1 MIFIQSYI
9 KEFITNM
16 AGPIQNSLSNVVN
29 SVAAV
34 AAVGKH
40 LKEEEKQTEIKQSEA
55 KAQAEKVAK
64 AEKAAKVEESMRD
77 LENRAVAGKKMD
89 SEMNKIR
96 NDEFKHQ
103 RGLKK
108 NAKLSDSKVR
118 AMAFAKANMRIKG
131 IYESPARQVE
141 YGYANNLQNPTTGQP
156 YTFLEYRK
164 AMVDIANENSL
175 SKSIS
180 NKLSG
185 IGISLGQKK
194 GSK

>member
-1 MIFIQSYI
+1 
-9 KEFITNM
+9 M

-29 SVAAV
+29 SVATV
-34 AAVGKH
+34 SAVGKH
-40 LKEEEKQTEIKQSEA
+40 LKEEEKQTEIKQSEI
-55 KAQAEKVAK
+55 KAQAEK
-64 AEKAAKVEESMRD
+64 AEKEAEIKD
-77 LENRAVAGKKMD
+77 LESRATAVKKMD

-96 NDEFKHQ
+96 NDEFKYQ

-164 AMVDIANENSL
+164 AMVDIANENSV
-175 SKSIS
+175 SKAIS
-180 NKLSG
+180 NRLSG

>member
-1 MIFIQSYI
+1 
-9 KEFITNM
+9 M

-29 SVAAV
+29 SVATV

-40 LKEEEKQTEIKQSEA
+40 LKEEQKQTEIKQAEA
-55 KAQAEKVAK
+55 EATKVKEAEKAQKIAK
-64 AEKAAKVEESMRD
+64 AEEAARVEESMRD

-96 NDEFKHQ
+96 NDEFKYQ

-180 NKLSG
+180 NRLSG

>member
-1 MIFIQSYI
+1 
-9 KEFITNM
+9 M

-29 SVAAV
+29 SVATV

-40 LKEEEKQTEIKQSEA
+40 LKEEEKQTEIKQSEI
-55 KAQAEKVAK
+55 KAQVEK
-64 AEKAAKVEESMRD
+64 AEKAEEIKD
-77 LENRAVAGKKMD
+77 LESRANAVQKMD

-96 NDEFKHQ
+96 NDEFKYQ

-180 NKLSG
+180 DRLSG